1 VAGIVL
7 AILVAGGVAGAGAG
21 VALDQAGVLGSTSGD
36 TSVAAPG
43 PVAYARCPSGVA
55 IGSFHQD
62 DRVFLTGRAKN
73 SQWVEVRDP
82 ANLDARVWVVA
93 DVVVPDNE
101 VAQLPVHACTPEAAA
116 SASSTT
122 TTTTTVAP
130 DAAPTDETTTTTTAP
145 GASPVAPPAAGG
157 GPSGGGSPPPPG
169 DTTPPAINQAG
180 LGPNPIWE
188 QAGANPNG
196 CFLKSTYKVVANVS
210 AVVTD
215 PSGVASVT
223 VSWDGAQAGSRAMSA
238 NGDSWSGSVGPFA
251 SQLPYGGQAQ
261 LTVTITARDNAGN
274 TSTTQLAL
282 TVYACVL
289 G

>member
-1 VAGIVL
+1 MAGIVL

-116 SASSTT
+116 SATSTT

-130 DAAPTDETTTTTTAP
+130 DAAPTDETTTTTAP
-145 GASPVAPPAAGG
+145 GATPTTPPAAGG
-157 GPSGGGSPPPPG
+157 GPSGPAPAPG

-188 QAGANPNG
+188 SSKAGGG
-196 CFLKSTYKVVANVS
+196 CFLSNSYPGVATAT

-223 VSWDGAQAGSRAMSA
+223 LSWDGAQAGSRGM
-238 NGDSWSGSVGPFA
+238 SGSGNSFSGTIGPFA
-251 SQLPYGGQAQ
+251 QQLPFGGQAH

-274 TSTTQLAL
+274 TSTAQLAL
-282 TVYACVL
+282 TVNYCVL